1 MRRILSLLDE
11 TAGEELIFPV
21 TPSSYTW
28 EKGARIE
35 TISLDRTGDLALFGG
50 KTLASATLE
59 LLLPATLYSF
69 CNPGALAD
77 PEHYLTRLGS
87 WLREGRV
94 LRWLVSGTGVNA
106 QVLLESLRYGEADG
120 TNDVTA
126 TLKLRQYRLP
136 QAPLVETGSSERPS
150 GTGAAQRRTYT
161 VVKGDS
167 LWGIARKF
175 YGDGSLYLRLA
186 AANSAIIKNPNL
198 IYPGQVLTIPAIGE
212 LPAAKTVSTSV
223 QIAQETKTVY
233 DSALKLWRLV
243 PGKDLIPMV
252 K

>member
-21 TPSSYTW
+21 TPSSYYL

-35 TISLDRTGDLALFGG
+35 IISLDRIGDLALFGG
-50 KTLASATLE
+50 QTLE
-59 LLLPATLYSF
+59 PTTLSLLLPVRLYSF
-69 CNPGALAD
+69 CNPGAIAD
-77 PEHYLTRLGS
+77 PAYYLEKLS
-87 WLREGRV
+87 WWISVGTV
-94 LRWLVSGTGVNA
+94 LRFLVSGTACNA
-106 QVLLESLRYGEADG
+106 QVLLERLRHGEFDG
-120 TNDVTA
+120 TNDVTGFL
-126 TLKLRQYRLP
+126 TLRPYRHP

-150 GTGAAQRRTYT
+150 GTGAAQGRTYT
-161 VVKGDS
+161 VVKGDT

-175 YGDGSLYLRLA
+175 YGNGSLYLRLA

-198 IYPGQVLTIPAIGE
+198 IYPGQVLIIPAIGE

-223 QIAQETKTVY
+223 QIAKETKTVY

>member
-11 TAGEELIFPV
+11 TAGDELIFPV

-28 EKGARIE
+28 EEGARIE
-35 TISLDRTGDLALFGG
+35 TISLDQVGDIHLFGG
-50 KTLASATLE
+50 QALASATLE

-77 PEHYLTRLGS
+77 PEHYLKRLGS

-150 GTGAAQRRTYT
+150 GTGAAQQRTYT
-161 VVKGDS
+161 VVEGDS

-186 AANSAIIKNPNL
+186 AANGAIIKNPNL

-223 QIAQETKTVY
+223 QIAQDTTTRY
-233 DSALKLWRLV
+233 DGTLKRWWL
-243 PGKDLIPMV
+243 DLPMV